1 MNLQENINRI
11 KKVMGVINE
20 DVMKSPSID
29 TCTAI
34 IGYLD
39 MYGSQIVGNAKD
51 KIKML
56 QAKKEVMIYCE
67 NIRDK
72 KSPIKFSQPESFA
85 LYNTVLKLIF
95 GKDLTQFIQK
105 GKGIKHY

>member
-1 MNLQENINRI
+1 MNLQESIDRI
-11 KKVMGVINE
+11 KQVMGVINE
-20 DVMKSPSID
+20 DTMKSPSIN

-39 MYGSQIVGNAKD
+39 MYGSQIVEDAKD

-72 KSPIKFSQPESFA
+72 KSPIKFSQPESIA
-85 LYNTVLKLIF
+85 LYNTVFKLIL

>member
-1 MNLQENINRI
+1 MGKRI
-11 KKVMGVINE
+11 MLFESWAEAQMNE
-20 DVMKSPSID
+20 DEMKAPSID
-29 TCTAI
+29 MCTAM

-39 MYGSQIVGNAKD
+39 IYGNQIVDNAKD
-51 KIKML
+51 KMKML

-72 KSPIKFSQPESFA
+72 KQPIKFTQPESNA
-85 LYNTVLKLIF
+85 LYNTVMKLIT

>member
-1 MNLQENINRI
+1 
-11 KKVMGVINE
+11 MGVINE
-20 DVMKSPSID
+20 DTMKSPSIN

-39 MYGSQIVGNAKD
+39 MYGSQIVEDAKD

-72 KSPIKFSQPESFA
+72 KSPIKFSQPESIA
-85 LYNTVLKLIF
+85 LYNTVFKLIL